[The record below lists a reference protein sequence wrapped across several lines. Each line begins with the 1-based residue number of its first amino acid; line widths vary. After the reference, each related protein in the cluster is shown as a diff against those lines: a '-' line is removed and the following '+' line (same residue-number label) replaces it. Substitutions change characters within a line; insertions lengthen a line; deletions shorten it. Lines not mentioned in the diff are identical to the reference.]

1 MKRYDGKEAIG
12 QKDFPAWFDLPCQE
26 AQCTRLADYI
36 LEDPYPIKA
45 VFSAGMNHRM
55 WPKPGHL
62 LEALKKLDF
71 YVNTDMFWSDASAVA
86 DLVLPA
92 CTSYEREEVQ
102 TKPGGRFFFSN
113 RAVEPLGEAKNDIEI
128 IMEVMKRMGL
138 EDEVLA
144 KGYDAYMQYILE
156 PSGLTLEE
164 LKAHPEGMKGK
175 NLYPPAVKTYEREP
189 FHTPSGKVEIRSLV
203 LERYKDSHGYSGL
216 PVYQDSGR

>member
-1 MKRYDGKEAIG
+1 MTSKAVTAPSRDLFLRQNEFGKVKRYDGKEAIG

-36 LEDPYPIKA
+36 LEEDPYPIKA

-71 YVNTDMFWSDASAVA
+71 YVNTDMFWSDASTVA

-102 TKPGGRFFFSN
+102 TKPGDVFLLQSGCGAFGRSEK
-113 RAVEPLGEAKNDIEI
+113 RYRDHHGSDEAD
-128 IMEVMKRMGL
+128 G
-138 EDEVLA
+138 A
-144 KGYDAYMQYILE
+144 
-156 PSGLTLEE
+156 
-164 LKAHPEGMKGK
+164 
-175 NLYPPAVKTYEREP
+175 
-189 FHTPSGKVEIRSLV
+189 
-203 LERYKDSHGYSGL
+203 
-216 PVYQDSGR
+216 